1 MSNTYFQFKQFTI
14 YHDKCAMKVGTD
26 GVLLGAWA
34 DAENTT
40 KVLDVGTGTGLIALM
55 LAQRN
60 PQAQI
65 AAVEIDKDAAIQ
77 AEANATC
84 SPWPDRIKVICNDFR
99 LFQTENKYNLIVSN
113 PPYFVDALNCPD
125 KQRNLARH
133 TCELNYELLFQ
144 RSAQLL
150 CEQGRVCIIIPA
162 EVEKLATDTAW
173 KYKLYPSRR
182 LRVFTKPGKPCRRVL
197 LSFSLQEKECI
208 EETLCIEV
216 EHHQFTPEY
225 MALTREFYLKMQ

>member
-1 MSNTYFQFKQFTI
+1 MSNPYFQFKQFTI
-14 YHDKCAMKVGTD
+14 WHDKCAMKVGTD

-34 DAENTT
+34 AAENIFQ
-40 KVLDVGTGTGLIALM
+40 VLDVGTGTGLIALM

-65 AAVEIDKDAAIQ
+65 TAVEIDATASTQAKLNAIR
-77 AEANATC
+77 
-84 SPWPDRIKVICNDFR
+84 SPWADRIDVICNDFR
-99 LFQTENKYNLIVSN
+99 LFQTKNKYNLIVSN

-125 KQRNLARH
+125 KQRNMARH

-162 EVEKLATDTAW
+162 EVEKLVIDTAW

-197 LSFSLQEKECI
+197 ISFSLQEKECV
-208 EETLCIEV
+208 EEMLCIEV
-216 EHHQFTPEY
+216 EHNQFTPEY
-225 MALTREFYLKMQ
+225 IALTKDFYLKM